1 MRILWLMIGL
11 SIGLAGCVTP
21 DKQSSAL
28 RGAAQQ
34 RAAPVMLGTGF

>member
-1 MRILWLMIGL
+1 MKILWLVVGL

-21 DKQSSAL
+21 DQQRSAL